1 MTCSMTI
8 YTAVYFLY
16 LYSHGS
22 VCQMHRP
29 ITRFHS
35 FTFTAALIL
44 RFINATRWWKHS
56 SEVLVNVD
64 LTASHSCCWC
74 VGFTSTIGVSCISTS
89 QRCSVWLRSGE
100 CGCRL
105 STANTSHVQETSEII
120 WSFWYVVLSYWKE
133 PSEVRYTVLIKR
145 WTWSTVF
152 RQMCKQ
158 MLNQKLRVRRPA
170 DGLLKRPGNSP

>member
-1 MTCSMTI
+1 MLKKIVTFQLVVFSRTMMDTTSSAEPNFAGNRLLSIKSNLRLTQSLPICRLHIMWI
-8 YTAVYFLY
+8 F
-16 LYSHGS
+16 YS
-22 VCQMHRP
+22 
-29 ITRFHS
+29 T
-35 FTFTAALIL
+35 
-44 RFINATRWWKHS
+44 
-56 SEVLVNVD
+56 
-64 LTASHSCCWC
+64 
-74 VGFTSTIGVSCISTS
+74 TS

-152 RQMCKQ
+152 RQLCKQ